1 MDMDLGDG
9 DSKSCKIS
17 MLWNW
22 YTVDACFLSSS
33 LQIRNRGMF
42 AASCIGII
50 LLVVSVEFM
59 RRIGQEYDDSIV
71 RQWHRQVA
79 VASDRAVR
87 GPRGSTTYSEEFMF
101 RATPLQ
107 QLIRALIHAATFGAA
122 YVIML
127 LAMYFNGYIII
138 CIIIGSGI
146 GKFACHWL
154 AATIDLQPREGEGL
168 LPKPILQ
175 TTICCD

>member
-1 MDMDLGDG
+1 MDMGDG
-9 DSKSCKIS
+9 GPKSCKIS

-33 LQIRNRGMF
+33 WRIQNRGMF
-42 AASCIGII
+42 AASCIGVI
-50 LLVVSVEFM
+50 LLVASVEFM
-59 RRIGQEYDDSIV
+59 RRMGQEYDDAIV
-71 RQWHRQVA
+71 RQWHRQA
-79 VASDRAVR
+79 AIASDRAV
-87 GPRGSTTYSEEFMF
+87 GATRGSATYSERIIF

-122 YVIML
+122 YIIML

-154 AATIDLQPREGEGL
+154 SVTIDLQPREGERL

>member
-1 MDMDLGDG
+1 MGDG
-9 DSKSCKIS
+9 GSQSCKIS

-33 LQIRNRGMF
+33 WQIRNRGMF
-42 AASCIGII
+42 AASCIGIV
-50 LLVVSVEFM
+50 LLVASVELM
-59 RRIGQEYDDSIV
+59 RRIGPEYDNSIV
-71 RQWHRQVA
+71 RQWHRQA
-79 VASDRAVR
+79 AMASDRAGGR
-87 GPRGSTTYSEEFMF
+87 TQGSAIYCEKILF

-107 QLIRALIHAATFGAA
+107 QLVRAIIHAATFGAA
-122 YVIML
+122 YIIML

-138 CIIIGSGI
+138 CIIVGSGV

-154 AATIDLQPREGEGL
+154 SVEIDLQPGEGERL

>member
-1 MDMDLGDG
+1 MDMGDDG
-9 DSKSCKIS
+9 SRSCKIS

-33 LQIRNRGMF
+33 WQIRNEGMF
-42 AASCIGII
+42 AASCIGIV
-50 LLVVSVEFM
+50 LLVTSVEFM
-59 RRIGQEYDDSIV
+59 RRIGQEYDSFIV
-71 RQWHRQVA
+71 RQWHRQA
-79 VASDRAVR
+79 AMASDRAV
-87 GPRGSTTYSEEFMF
+87 GGTRGSTTDSERLLF

-122 YVIML
+122 YIVML
-127 LAMYFNGYIII
+127 LAMYFNGYVII
-138 CIIIGSGI
+138 CIIVGSGI

-154 AATIDLQPREGEGL
+154 SVTIDLQPGEGERL
-168 LPKPILQ
+168 LSKPLLQ

>member
-1 MDMDLGDG
+1 
-9 DSKSCKIS
+9 

-33 LQIRNRGMF
+33 WRIQNRGMF
-42 AASCIGII
+42 AASCIGIV

-59 RRIGQEYDDSIV
+59 RRIGQEYDNSVV
-71 RQWHRQVA
+71 RQWHRQAA
-79 VASDRAVR
+79 VARDRAIE
-87 GPRGSTTYSEEFMF
+87 GSQGSSTCSEMTMF

-122 YVIML
+122 YIIML

-138 CIIIGSGI
+138 CIIIGSAI

-154 AATIDLQPREGEGL
+154 TVTIDLQPGEGERL
-168 LPKPILQ
+168 LQKPLLQ